1 MCQRRLLSLPK
12 TPIRSY
18 LIALSALALFGWGTI
33 TAQPA
38 AVPSARTNLAPSETP
53 PVQVLHDLVY
63 RDLRDGEDAGLHKN
77 KLDIYIPRGKKDFPV
92 IFFVHGG
99 AWLHGNKNQFGMY
112 SALALS
118 WARHGIGT
126 VSINY
131 RLSPGV
137 KHPQHV
143 KDVARAFAWTR
154 KHIAEYGGRADQ
166 IFVCGHSAGGHLV
179 ALLATDEKYL
189 QAEGLSLK
197 DIRGAIPISGV
208 YRIHDVQINAGI
220 PLPRGARRTGS
231 ANGRDATPPFSS
243 VFGSDANIRRDAS
256 PLIHVKPGIPPFLV
270 LYADH
275 DLMLLPE
282 MAREFDSV
290 LKRQQCAAQTLEINK
305 RDHMS
310 ILLNIT
316 QEGDPAGQ
324 AILEFIAKH
333 TKP

>member
-1 MCQRRLLSLPK
+1 MCQRRCFSHLR
-12 TPIRSY
+12 TPIRFY
-18 LIALSALALFGWGTI
+18 LAALSSLALFGL
-33 TAQPA
+33 AASASEPA
-38 AVPSARTNLAPSETP
+38 IDTP
-53 PVQVLHDLVY
+53 PVQVIQNVAY
-63 RDLRDGEDAGLHKN
+63 RDLREGEDASQDKN
-77 KLDIYIPRGKKDFPV
+77 KLDIYIPRGKKSFPV

-112 SALALS
+112 SALAVC

-137 KHPQHV
+137 KHPEHS

-154 KHIAEYGGRADQ
+154 QHIAQYGGRPDE

-208 YRIHDVQINAGI
+208 YRIHDMQIDAGI
-220 PLPRGARRTGS
+220 PLPRGVRKARS
-231 ANGRDATPPFSS
+231 ADGREPPPFSA
-243 VFGSDANIRRDAS
+243 VFGSDPKVRRDAS
-256 PLIHVKPGIPPFLV
+256 PLVHVKPGLPPFLV

-275 DLMLLPE
+275 DLLLLPQ
-282 MAREFDSV
+282 MAKEFDAA
-290 LKRQQCAAQTLEINK
+290 LKQHHCAVQTVEVKK

-310 ILLNIT
+310 ILLDIT

-324 AILEFIAKH
+324 AILKFIAQH
-333 TKP
+333 TAP

>member
-1 MCQRRLLSLPK
+1 LAFAAFASEPVVPPS
-12 TPIRSY
+12 TPTKQERSD
-18 LIALSALALFGWGTI
+18 T
-33 TAQPA
+33 
-38 AVPSARTNLAPSETP
+38 PS
-53 PVQVLHDLVY
+53 VQVIQDVVY
-63 RDLRDGEDAGLHKN
+63 RDLHEGEDASQDNN

-99 AWLHGNKNQFGMY
+99 AWLHGSKNQFGMY

-137 KHPQHV
+137 KHPEHI
-143 KDVARAFAWTR
+143 KDVARAFAWTH
-154 KHIAEYGGRADQ
+154 KQIAQYGGRPDQ

-189 QAEGLSLK
+189 QAEDLSFK

-208 YRIHDVQINAGI
+208 YRIHDIQINAGI
-220 PLPRGARRTGS
+220 SLPRGARRADSTD
-231 ANGRDATPPFSS
+231 GRDRPPPFSS
-243 VFGSDANIRRDAS
+243 VFGSDAKIRRDAS
-256 PLIHVKPGIPPFLV
+256 PLVHVKPGIPPFLV

-275 DLMLLPE
+275 DLMLLPD
-282 MAREFDSV
+282 MAKEFDAA
-290 LKRQQCAAQTLEINK
+290 LQRHHCAAQTVEVKK

-310 ILLNIT
+310 ILLDIT

-324 AILEFIAKH
+324 AILQFTARY
-333 TKP
+333 TTP